1 MILDT
6 KYQPAFTLIELLVT
20 TSIILLLA
28 GFGLASWQ
36 TFNQQQTLDAAAQDL
51 KNNLHLA
58 RSWAMAV
65 KKVACASTSG
75 GYKVDF
81 SGNHGDYGIGEICGG
96 SEVGNWQNFSYPEGV
111 VDNYDGSF
119 IFAPLTGT
127 TNLSVEEVTISL
139 NLGSRPPKTVT
150 IRKNGEIE

>member
-20 TSIILLLA
+20 TSIIMLIA

-36 TFNQQQTLDAAAQDL
+36 TFDQQQTLDAAAQDL

-58 RSWAMAV
+58 RSWAMVV
-65 KKVACASTSG
+65 KKVACVGTSG

-81 SGNHGDYGIGEICGG
+81 SGNHGDYGIIEMCGD

-111 VDNYDGSF
+111 ADDYNDSF
-119 IFAPLTGT
+119 IFAPLTGK
-127 TNLSVEEVTISL
+127 TNLSADKTIIL

>member
-1 MILDT
+1 MILNT
-6 KYQPAFTLIELLVT
+6 KYKLGFTLIELLVT

-51 KNNLHLA
+51 KNNLRLA
-58 RSWAMAV
+58 RSWEMVV
-65 KKVACASTSG
+65 KKTACDGTSG

-81 SGNHGDYGIGEICGG
+81 SGSHGDYGIREMCGG
-96 SEVGNWQNFSYPEGV
+96 SEVGDWQNFSYPEGV
-111 VDNYDGSF
+111 ADNYNGSF
-119 IFAPLTGT
+119 IFAPLTGA
-127 TNLSVEEVTISL
+127 TNLSADVTTITLS
-139 NLGSRPPKTVT
+139 LGSRTKTVT